1 MANAQYQ
8 VVELYDVADPVLPRY
23 VCAQRQGH
31 STWRVT
37 WENRDKLPGKL
48 AAWFR
53 QLASEGREPVERV
66 LLGRGVGLT
75 LKTALA
81 LAAFRV
87 AEINRAATGSPD
99 QMADFLTI
107 DPPENVGGRGRPTAV
122 VGQDGTVQ
130 TFPSIAALA
139 RAAGL
144 ARQTVSRAIH
154 RGVPGRGWGEA
165 ATPQFYRSTHNC
177 E

>member
-1 MANAQYQ
+1 MANACYQ
-8 VVELYDVADPVLPRY
+8 VIELYDVADPLLPRY
-23 VCAQRQGH
+23 VCAQRQGRAD
-31 STWRVT
+31 WRIT

-53 QLASEGREPVERV
+53 QLAGEGREPGERV
-66 LLGRGVGLT
+66 LLGRSVGLT
-75 LKTALA
+75 MKTALA

-87 AEINRAATGSPD
+87 AEINRMATGRPD
-99 QMADFLTI
+99 EMADFLTI

-122 VGQDGTVQ
+122 VAEDGSVQ

-139 RAAGL
+139 RAVGL

-154 RGVPGRGWGEA
+154 RGVPGRGWGDA
-165 ATPQFYRSTHNC
+165 ATPRANRSTRNRA
-177 E
+177 

>member
-1 MANAQYQ
+1 MAANAHYQ

-23 VCAQRQGH
+23 VCAQRQGQ
-31 STWRVT
+31 SAWRTT

-48 AAWFR
+48 AGWFR
-53 QLASEGREPVERV
+53 QLAVEGRVPAERV

-75 LKTALA
+75 IKTAFA

-87 AEINRAATGSPD
+87 SEINRAATGNPD
-99 QMADFLTI
+99 EMADFLMM

-122 VGQDGTVQ
+122 VGKDGSVES
-130 TFPSIAALA
+130 FPSIAALA

-154 RGVPGRGWGEA
+154 RGVPGRGWGDA
-165 ATPQFYRSTHNC
+165 ATPRPNRSTQ
-177 E
+177 